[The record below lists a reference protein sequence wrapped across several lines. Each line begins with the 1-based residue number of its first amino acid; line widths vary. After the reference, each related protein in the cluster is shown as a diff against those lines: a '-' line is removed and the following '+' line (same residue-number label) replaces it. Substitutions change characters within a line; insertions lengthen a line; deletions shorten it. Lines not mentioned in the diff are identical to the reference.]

1 MFIVWGF
8 GHMLIL
14 VLLFSIFI
22 ISFYACSFDLFPNF
36 IFMFNLQI
44 EWNIFILYNYILSF
58 FLTHSWDVPPF
69 SFDFSH
75 IIIMRIGWNRNFFHD
90 VFFLLPIVFIR
101 CSKTQF
107 PIVPK
112 HVKWCCWIVPVV
124 FIMKKSFNFYLLGQW
139 PSSRFHSRLKNQ
151 SFGLLGCAILDTC
164 IFVVFFFFFYTFI
177 LDEYLKKL

>member
-1 MFIVWGF
+1 
-8 GHMLIL
+8 MLIL

-124 FIMKKSFNFYLLGQW
+124 FIMKKVFQFLSPWTMAEFTFSFRTQKPVIWAPRMRNTRHMNLRGFL
-139 PSSRFHSRLKNQ
+139 
-151 SFGLLGCAILDTC
+151 
-164 IFVVFFFFFYTFI
+164 FFFYTFI